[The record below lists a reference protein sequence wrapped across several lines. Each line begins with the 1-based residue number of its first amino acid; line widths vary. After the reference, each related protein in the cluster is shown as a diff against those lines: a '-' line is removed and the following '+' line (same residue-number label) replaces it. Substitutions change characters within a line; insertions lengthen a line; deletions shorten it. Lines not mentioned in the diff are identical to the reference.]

1 MLKSL
6 LPLSAAVALAAAG
19 QAQAQAQA
27 AESCPTTLRFADTG
41 IEGTEE
47 LQRAYREFVEEVE
60 SRLGVEVEFFPV
72 GNRTTAINA
81 LRFEQVDIVMAGPSE
96 YVLMAERVEG
106 VQPIT
111 AIVRPEYY
119 SVFIA
124 PTDSDIESL
133 DDLKGKH
140 VAMKDH
146 GSTTGHIMPSYML
159 HQAGLD
165 IDRDLQITLLDGA
178 RMQALASGEVD
189 AVGTGVR
196 DFAPF
201 VAQHGEENYRIIAR
215 GQDMPGDPLVA
226 GSHLSADCVAEI
238 RDAFTA
244 DPESLLQAILAPGE
258 RDKYIGAEMVRVDAA
273 EYDVVRESYGLLG
286 LSD

>member
-1 MLKSL
+1 MKKPLLSL
-6 LPLSAAVALAAAG
+6 AAAIALAAAG
-19 QAQAQAQA
+19 QAQAQTAD
-27 AESCPTTLRFADTG
+27 SCPTTLRFADTG

-47 LQRAYREFVEEVE
+47 LQRAFQEFVDEVE

-81 LRFEQVDIVMAGPSE
+81 LRFEQVDIVLAGPSE

-106 VQPIT
+106 IKPIT

-124 PTDSDIESL
+124 PTDSDIETL
-133 DDLKGKH
+133 EDLRGKH

-201 VAQHGEENYRIIAR
+201 AEQHGEENYRIIAR
-215 GQDMPGDPLVA
+215 GQDMPGDPMVA
-226 GSHLSADCVAEI
+226 GPHISADCVAEI
-238 RDAFTA
+238 RDAFMA

-258 RDKYIGAEMVRVDAA
+258 RDKYIGAEMVRVDDA
-273 EYDVVRESYGLLG
+273 EYDVVRDSYALLG
-286 LSD
+286 LND

>member
-1 MLKSL
+1 MKL
-6 LPLSAAVALAAAG
+6 LAPLFAVSTLAMAGAVHAADH
-19 QAQAQAQA
+19 
-27 AESCPTTLRFADTG
+27 CPTTLRFADTG

-47 LQRAYREFVEEVE
+47 LQRAFSDFVDEVE
-60 SRLGVEVEFFPV
+60 GRLGVDVEFFPV

-81 LRFEQVDIVMAGPSE
+81 LRFEQVDIVLAGPSE

-106 VQPIT
+106 VQPVS

-124 PTDSDIESL
+124 ATDSDIESL
-133 DDLKGKH
+133 DDLRGKH

-201 VAQHGEENYRIIAR
+201 AAQHGEDNYRIIAR
-215 GQDMPGDPLVA
+215 GQDMPGDPIVA
-226 GSHLSADCVAEI
+226 GPHLSDECVSFI
-238 RDAFTA
+238 RDAFME

-258 RDKYIGAEMVRVDAA
+258 RDKYIGAEMTHVDDS
-273 EYDVVRESYGLLG
+273 EYDIVRESYALLG
-286 LSD
+286 LND

>member
-1 MLKSL
+1 MLRFL
-6 LPLSAAVALAAAG
+6 LPLAAAVAMAG
-19 QAQAQAQA
+19 ATQTQA

-47 LQRAYREFVEEVE
+47 LQRAYQEFVDAVE
-60 SRLGVEVEFFPV
+60 SRLGVAVEFFPV

-81 LRFEQVDIVMAGPSE
+81 LRFEQVDIVLAGPSE
-96 YVLMAERVEG
+96 YVLMAERVDG
-106 VQPIT
+106 VKPIT

-124 PTDSDIESL
+124 STDSGIESL
-133 DDLKGKH
+133 EDLRGKH

-165 IDRDLQITLLDGA
+165 IDRDLKISLLDGA

-201 VAQHGEENYRIIAR
+201 VTQHGEENYRIIAR

-226 GSHLSADCVAEI
+226 GSHLTADCVAEI
-238 RDAFTA
+238 REAFLA
-244 DPESLLQAILAPGE
+244 DPDGLLQAILAPGE
-258 RDKYIGAEMVRVDAA
+258 RDKYLGAEMVRVNDS
-273 EYDVVRESYGLLG
+273 EYDVVRDSYALLG
-286 LSD
+286 LFD

>member
-1 MLKSL
+1 MKKTL
-6 LPLSAAVALAAAG
+6 LPLAAALTL
-19 QAQAQAQA
+19 ATATQAQA

-47 LQRAYREFVEEVE
+47 LQRAYQEFVDEVE

-81 LRFEQVDIVMAGPSE
+81 LRFEQVDIVLAGPSE

-133 DDLKGKH
+133 EDLKGKH

-159 HQAGLD
+159 DQAGLD
-165 IDRDLQITLLDGA
+165 IDRDLQISLLDGA

-201 VAQHGEENYRIIAR
+201 VAQHGEDNYRIIER
-215 GQDMPGDPLVA
+215 GQDMPGDPMVA
-226 GSHLSADCVAEI
+226 GPHISADCVSEI
-238 RDAFTA
+238 REAFMA
-244 DPESLLQAILAPGE
+244 DPDGLLQAILAPGE
-258 RDKYIGAEMVRVDAA
+258 REKYVGAEMVRVDDS
-273 EYDVVRESYGLLG
+273 EYDVVRDSYALLG
-286 LSD
+286 LND

>member
-1 MLKSL
+1 MLKPL
-6 LPLSAAVALAAAG
+6 LPLLASITLSG
-19 QAQAQAQA
+19 VAQAQA
-27 AESCPTTLRFADTG
+27 AESCPSTLRFADTG

-47 LQRAYREFVEEVE
+47 LQRAYQEFVGEVE
-60 SRLGVEVEFFPV
+60 SRLGVTVEFFPA

-96 YVLMAERVEG
+96 YVLMAERVAG

-124 PTDSDIESL
+124 PNDSGIDSL

-226 GSHLSADCVAEI
+226 GPHLSADCVAEI
-238 RDAFTA
+238 QDAFMA

-258 RDKYIGAEMVRVDAA
+258 RDKYLGAEMVRVNDA
-273 EYDVVRESYGLLG
+273 EYDIVRDSYALLG

>member
-1 MLKSL
+1 MKKTL
-6 LPLSAAVALAAAG
+6 LPLAAALTLATA
-19 QAQAQAQA
+19 AQAQAQA
-27 AESCPTTLRFADTG
+27 AESCPATLRFADTG

-47 LQRAYREFVEEVE
+47 LQRAFQEFVEEVE

-81 LRFEQVDIVMAGPSE
+81 LRFEQVDIVLAGPSE

-106 VQPIT
+106 IQPIT

-133 DDLKGKH
+133 EDLKGKH

-165 IDRDLQITLLDGA
+165 IDRDLRISLLDGA

-201 VAQHGEENYRIIAR
+201 AAQHGEENYRIIER
-215 GQDMPGDPLVA
+215 GQDMPGDPMVA
-226 GSHLSADCVAEI
+226 GPHISAECVSEI
-238 RDAFTA
+238 QEAFMA
-244 DPESLLQAILAPGE
+244 DPEGLLQAILAPGE
-258 RDKYIGAEMVRVDAA
+258 RDKYVGAEMVRVDDS
-273 EYDVVRESYGLLG
+273 EYDVVRESYALLG
-286 LSD
+286 LND

>member
-1 MLKSL
+1 MKAFV
-6 LPLSAAVALAAAG
+6 PLFAATLIATAG
-19 QAQAQAQA
+19 NAQA
-27 AESCPTTLRFADTG
+27 ADSCPATLRFADTG

-47 LQRAYREFVEEVE
+47 LQRAFHDFVTEVE
-60 SRLGVEVEFFPV
+60 NRLGVDVEFFPV

-81 LRFEQVDIVMAGPSE
+81 LRFEQVDIVLAGPSE
-96 YVLMAERVEG
+96 YVLMAARVEG
-106 VQPIT
+106 VQPIS
-111 AIVRPEYY
+111 AIVRPDYY

-124 PTDSDIESL
+124 PTGSGIESL
-133 DDLKGKH
+133 EDLRGKH

-159 HQAGLD
+159 DQAGLD

-201 VAQHGEENYRIIAR
+201 VEQHGEENYRIIAR
-215 GQDMPGDPLVA
+215 GQDMPGDPIVA
-226 GSHLSADCVAEI
+226 GPHLSSECVSFIQE
-238 RDAFTA
+238 AFME
-244 DPESLLQAILAPGE
+244 DPDGLLQAILAPGE
-258 RDKYIGAEMVRVDAA
+258 RDKYIGAEMTRVDDS
-273 EYDVVRESYGLLG
+273 EYDIVRDSYALLG
-286 LSD
+286 LND

>member
-1 MLKSL
+1 MNKSL
-6 LPLSAAVALAAAG
+6 ISLAAAITLTSA
-19 QAQAQAQA
+19 AQAHAQA
-27 AESCPTTLRFADTG
+27 ADACPATLRFADTG
-41 IEGTEE
+41 IESTEE
-47 LQRAYREFVEEVE
+47 LQRAFGDFVAEVE

-81 LRFEQVDIVMAGPSE
+81 LRFEQVDIVLAGPSE

-106 VQPIT
+106 IQPIS

-124 PTDSDIESL
+124 PSDSDIESL
-133 DDLKGKH
+133 EDLRGKH

-159 HQAGLD
+159 HKAGLD

-201 VAQHGEENYRIIAR
+201 AAQHEEGAYRIIER
-215 GQDMPGDPLVA
+215 GQDMPGDPMVA
-226 GSHLSADCVAEI
+226 GPHIAAACVAEI
-238 RDAFTA
+238 QEAFMA
-244 DPESLLQAILAPGE
+244 DPEGLLQAILAPGE
-258 RDKYIGAEMVRVDAA
+258 RDKYEGAEMVRVDDA
-273 EYDVVRESYGLLG
+273 EYDMVRESYALLG
-286 LSD
+286 LND

>member
-6 LPLSAAVALAAAG
+6 LPLSASLILATA
-19 QAQAQAQA
+19 AQAQAT
-27 AESCPTTLRFADTG
+27 ESCPTTLRFADTG

-47 LQRAYREFVEEVE
+47 LQRTYSEFVDEVE
-60 SRLGVEVEFFPV
+60 ARLGVNVEFFPV

-81 LRFEQVDIVMAGPSE
+81 LRFEQVDIVLAGPSE

-106 VQPIT
+106 VTPIS
-111 AIVRPEYY
+111 AIVRDEYY

-124 PTDSDIESL
+124 PSDNGIDSL
-133 DDLKGKH
+133 DDLRGKH

-189 AVGTGVR
+189 AVGTGIR
-196 DFAPF
+196 DYAPF

-215 GQDMPGDPLVA
+215 SQDMPGDPIVA
-226 GSHLSADCVAEI
+226 GPHLSADCVSEI
-238 RDAFTA
+238 RDAFMA
-244 DPESLLQAILAPGE
+244 DPDGLLQAILAPGE
-258 RDKYIGAEMVRVDAA
+258 RKKYQGAKMVLVEDS
-273 EYDVVRESYGLLG
+273 EYDMVRESYALLG
-286 LSD
+286 LND

>member
-1 MLKSL
+1 MKSL
-6 LPLSAAVALAAAG
+6 LPLVAAIALGSASHVH
-19 QAQAQAQA
+19 A
-27 AESCPTTLRFADTG
+27 AESCPSTLRFADTG

-47 LQRAYREFVEEVE
+47 LQLAYQDFVDELE
-60 SRLGVEVEFFPV
+60 SRLNVAVEFFPV

-81 LRFEQVDIVMAGPSE
+81 LRFDQVDIVMAGPSE
-96 YVLMAERVEG
+96 YVLMAEHVPG
-106 VQPIT
+106 VQPIS

-124 PTDSDIESL
+124 PTDSDIASIE
-133 DDLKGKH
+133 DLRGKH
-140 VAMKDH
+140 IAMKDH

-165 IDRDLQITLLDGA
+165 LDRDVRITLLDGA

-201 VAQHGEENYRIIAR
+201 VAQQGEENYRIIAR
-215 GQDMPGDPLVA
+215 GQDMPGDPIIA
-226 GSHLSADCVAEI
+226 GAHLSSECVSELKE
-238 RDAFTA
+238 AFLS
-244 DPESLLQAILAPGE
+244 DPQGLLQAILAPGE
-258 RDKYIGAEMVRVDAA
+258 RDKYLQAEMVAVEDS
-273 EYDVVRESYGLLG
+273 EYDVVRESYALLG

>member
-1 MLKSL
+1 MNKPL
-6 LPLSAAVALAAAG
+6 LSLAAAIALATAG
-19 QAQAQAQA
+19 QAQA

-47 LQRAYREFVEEVE
+47 LQRAFQEFVDEVE

-81 LRFEQVDIVMAGPSE
+81 LRFEQVDIVLAGPSE

-106 VQPIT
+106 IQPIS

-133 DDLKGKH
+133 EDLRGKH

-201 VAQHGEENYRIIAR
+201 AAQHEEGAYRIIER
-215 GQDMPGDPLVA
+215 GQDMPGDPMVA
-226 GSHLSADCVAEI
+226 GPHIAADCVAEI
-238 RDAFTA
+238 QEAFMA
-244 DPESLLQAILAPGE
+244 DPDGLLQAILAPGE
-258 RDKYIGAEMVRVDAA
+258 RDKYVGAEMVYVDDS
-273 EYDVVRESYGLLG
+273 EYDMVRESYSLLG
-286 LSD
+286 LND

>member
-1 MLKSL
+1 MKTSL
-6 LPLSAAVALAAAG
+6 LSLVAAIALAAAG
-19 QAQAQAQA
+19 QTQAQA
-27 AESCPTTLRFADTG
+27 ADSCPTTLRFADTG

-47 LQRAYREFVEEVE
+47 LQRAFQEFVDEVE

-81 LRFEQVDIVMAGPSE
+81 LRFEQVDIVLAGPSE
-96 YVLMAERVEG
+96 YVLMAERVEDIK
-106 VQPIT
+106 PIT

-124 PTDSDIESL
+124 PTDSDIETL
-133 DDLKGKH
+133 EDLRGKH

-201 VAQHGEENYRIIAR
+201 AEQHGEENYRIIAR
-215 GQDMPGDPLVA
+215 GQDMPGDPMVA
-226 GSHLSADCVAEI
+226 GPHIAADCVAEI
-238 RDAFTA
+238 QEAFMA
-244 DPESLLQAILAPGE
+244 DPDGLLQAILAPGE
-258 RDKYIGAEMVRVDAA
+258 RDKYIGAEMVRVVDA
-273 EYDVVRESYGLLG
+273 EYDVVRDSYALLG
-286 LSD
+286 LND

>member
-1 MLKSL
+1 MFKLV
-6 LPLSAAVALAAAG
+6 LPFAALGLMAAAT
-19 QAQAQAQA
+19 QAQA
-27 AESCPTTLRFADTG
+27 AESCPATLRFADTG

-47 LQRAYREFVEEVE
+47 LQRAFSDFVEEVE
-60 SRLGVEVEFFPV
+60 SRLSVNVEFFPV

-81 LRFEQVDIVMAGPSE
+81 LRFEQVDIVLAGPSE
-96 YVLMAERVEG
+96 YVLMAERVDG

-124 PTDSDIESL
+124 ASDSGIESL
-133 DDLKGKH
+133 EDLRGKH

-159 HQAGLD
+159 HKAGLD
-165 IDRDLQITLLDGA
+165 IDRDLQISLLDGA

-201 VAQHGEENYRIIAR
+201 ASRHGEDSYRIIER
-215 GQDMPGDPLVA
+215 GQDMPGDPIVA
-226 GSHLSADCVAEI
+226 GPHISADCVSEI
-238 RDAFTA
+238 REAFMA
-244 DPESLLQAILAPGE
+244 DPEGLLQAILSPGE
-258 RDKYIGAEMVRVDAA
+258 RDKYIGAEMVRVNDA
-273 EYDVVRESYGLLG
+273 EYDVVRESYALLG
-286 LSD
+286 LND

>member
-1 MLKSL
+1 MLRFL
-6 LPLSAAVALAAAG
+6 LPLAAAVAMAG
-19 QAQAQAQA
+19 ATQTQA

-47 LQRAYREFVEEVE
+47 LQRAYQEFVDAVE
-60 SRLGVEVEFFPV
+60 SRLGVAVEFFPV

-81 LRFEQVDIVMAGPSE
+81 LRFEQVDIVLAGPSE
-96 YVLMAERVEG
+96 YVLMAERVDG
-106 VQPIT
+106 VKPIT

-124 PTDSDIESL
+124 STDSGIESL
-133 DDLKGKH
+133 EDLRGKH

-165 IDRDLQITLLDGA
+165 IDRDLKISLLDGA

-201 VAQHGEENYRIIAR
+201 VTQHGEENYRIIAR

-226 GSHLSADCVAEI
+226 GSHLTADCVAEI
-238 RDAFTA
+238 REAFLA
-244 DPESLLQAILAPGE
+244 DPDGLLQAILAPGE
-258 RDKYIGAEMVRVDAA
+258 RDKYLGAEMVRVNDS
-273 EYDVVRESYGLLG
+273 EYDVVRDSYALLG

>member
-1 MLKSL
+1 MKKSL
-6 LPLSAAVALAAAG
+6 LPLTTAIALAAAT
-19 QAQAQAQA
+19 QAQA

-41 IEGTEE
+41 IEGSEE
-47 LQRAYREFVEEVE
+47 LQRAFSDFVEEVE
-60 SRLGVEVEFFPV
+60 SRLGVTVEFFPV

-81 LRFEQVDIVMAGPSE
+81 LRFEQVDIVLAGPSE

-106 VQPIT
+106 TKPIT

-124 PTDSDIESL
+124 PTDSDIETL
-133 DDLKGKH
+133 EDLKGKH

-159 HQAGLD
+159 SQAGLD
-165 IDRDLQITLLDGA
+165 IDRDLRISLLDGA

-201 VAQHGEENYRIIAR
+201 VAQHGEENYRIIER
-215 GQDMPGDPLVA
+215 GQDMPGDPMVA
-226 GSHLSADCVAEI
+226 GPHISAECVSEMQE
-238 RDAFTA
+238 AFMN
-244 DPESLLQAILAPGE
+244 DPDGLLQAILAPGE
-258 RDKYIGAEMVRVDAA
+258 RDKYIGAEMVLVDDS
-273 EYDVVRESYGLLG
+273 EYDMVRESYALLG

>member
-1 MLKSL
+1 MLRPL
-6 LPLSAAVALAAAG
+6 LSLAAAIAMAG
-19 QAQAQAQA
+19 ATQVQA

-47 LQRAYREFVEEVE
+47 LQRAYQEFVDEVE

-72 GNRTTAINA
+72 GSRTTAINA
-81 LRFEQVDIVMAGPSE
+81 LRFEQVDIVLAGPSE

-106 VQPIT
+106 IKPVT
-111 AIVRPEYY
+111 AIVRSEYY

-124 PTDSDIESL
+124 PTDSGIETL
-133 DDLKGKH
+133 EDLRGKH

-146 GSTTGHIMPSYML
+146 GSTTGHIMPSHML

-201 VAQHGEENYRIIAR
+201 AEQHGEENYRIIAR
-215 GQDMPGDPLVA
+215 GQDMPGDPMVA
-226 GSHLSADCVAEI
+226 GPHISADCVAEI
-238 RDAFTA
+238 QEAFMN
-244 DPESLLQAILAPGE
+244 DPDGLLQAILAPGE
-258 RDKYIGAEMVRVDAA
+258 RDKYIGAEMVRVDDA
-273 EYDVVRESYGLLG
+273 EYDVVRDSYALLG